1 MNSVN
6 GLDILVRT
14 MSRPTLKGRSG
25 AWQYHPRSDHHSKVA
40 CWGILFDLLQESS
53 LLRDHAEQGK
63 IAFGINHEMSDFRSR
78 RKKNLDLV
86 IATPDTVPPKKR
98 ISFADLVGKYDIQL
112 SREEAEVLRRLPALM
127 QRPVGTVR
135 IALEAKACMTEHLK
149 ARPRLFDELNSS
161 HDVVHG
167 SADMAIAAGF
177 AMVNIANR
185 FVSPT
190 RGQSSGR
197 AHTVTQ
203 HDQPRVTELVIQ
215 KLLEIPR
222 RSATGVFGF
231 DALAIGVVDCVNDG
245 SPVRLIETP
254 PAPAS
259 GDPVRYESM
268 VARVVQLY
276 ESRFPHE

>member
-1 MNSVN
+1 MN
-6 GLDILVRT
+6 GLEILVRT
-14 MSRPTLKGRSG
+14 MSRPTQKGESG
-25 AWQYHPRSDHHSKVA
+25 VWQYHPRSDHHSKVA

-53 LLRDHAEQGK
+53 LLREHAEQGK
-63 IAFGINHEMSDFRSR
+63 ISFGINHEMSDFRTR

-86 IATPDTVPPKKR
+86 ISTPDTVQPKKR
-98 ISFADLVGKYDIQL
+98 ISFADLVERYEIQL
-112 SREEAEVLRRLPALM
+112 SPSEAEVLRRLPPLM
-127 QRPVGTVR
+127 QNPVGAVR

-167 SADMAIAAGF
+167 NADMAVAAGF
-177 AMVNIANR
+177 AMVNIASQ

-190 RGQSSGR
+190 RDKS
-197 AHTVTQ
+197 AVTPRNVTE

-215 KLLEIPR
+215 KLLEVPR
-222 RSATGVFGF
+222 RAATGGFGF

-245 SPVRLIETP
+245 SPVRLIEGP
-254 PAPAS
+254 PAPVS

-268 VARVVQLY
+268 VSRVVQLY